1 MRRSTFSK
9 IFVLQ
14 FSNGDPQVRIA
25 GEREGSLYEQLSLK
39 YMKITH
45 NMRKRQQEVAKHEAL
60 AHADVRRSVRI
71 KTENSEMLPML
82 CCCISQLDV
91 FHERLAIF
99 PFLCQKLDETLTH

>member
-1 MRRSTFSK
+1 MSRFTFSR
-9 IFVLQ
+9 IYVLRC
-14 FSNGDPQVRIA
+14 SRSDPQVRIA

-82 CCCISQLDV
+82 CCCIVQLEI
-91 FHERLAIF
+91 FHERLAISM
-99 PFLCQKLDETLTH
+99 